1 LFHCYKHWGLLLQI
15 LSQILSVYTYSCSDK
30 LLRFYSFWS
39 SIEVALHMKK
49 EKLDEFMLVKD
60 EDDETLLALK
70 TDDHKALAAVALR
83 HINLVPCVI

>member
-1 LFHCYKHWGLLLQI
+1 
-15 LSQILSVYTYSCSDK
+15 
-30 LLRFYSFWS
+30 
-39 SIEVALHMKK
+39 MKK
-49 EKLDEFMLVKD
+49 EELDEFMLVKD